1 MKTIVTGLLVLLLP
15 LWVAAADK
23 NEVRVVDAWA
33 RAVPAVAPVAGGFLT
48 VVNMGDNCNISY
60 IFTLCLHKFIHSF
73 FICLKFTH
81 ICNFL
86 ILSQKMKFT
95 R

>member
-48 VVNMGDNCNISY
+48 VVNMGNATDRLQRSAPSLSPHPSRLSRTNSIPIS
-60 IFTLCLHKFIHSF
+60 I
-73 FICLKFTH
+73 
-81 ICNFL
+81 
-86 ILSQKMKFT
+86 T
-95 R
+95 RS